1 MLVENKLGDTVKVWM
16 ANVMVVDIKVP
27 SFINYYKQI
36 FKLLDNTDILL
47 KYDSWNIFINEKNRL
62 QAGFFSWIKML

>member
-16 ANVMVVDIKVP
+16 VNVMAAEIKVP
-27 SFINYYKQI
+27 PSISYYKQI

-47 KYDSWNIFINEKNRL
+47 KYDRWNIFINEKNRK
-62 QAGFFSWIKML
+62 QTGFFSWIKML